1 MAKRIKIKL
10 CKVCGKQLNQFKT
23 TDIVCSYIC
32 QLKYIESKECER
44 EHKKIALQVK
54 NDEVS
59 KGYPKI
65 LQNLINTIVRL
76 IDKGHSCITSGSFD
90 CQFHAGH
97 YVSVGA
103 NKTIRYNLLNIFA
116 QSEQDNWHKGGKG
129 SNYGIRL
136 KEVFG
141 TSVRDEIEGLTAK
154 YPRIGLRDSDYLE
167 KILICRRIIKELK
180 EADRVY
186 STDERILLRREF
198 NEQIGIY
205 K

>member
-1 MAKRIKIKL
+1 MKKKK
-10 CKVCGKQLNQFKT
+10 CKNCGKELRQFKT
-23 TDIVCSYIC
+23 TDIVCSFIC
-32 QLKYIESKECER
+32 QLKYAESKECQK
-44 EHKKIALQVK
+44 EHDRLRTLVK
-54 NDEVS
+54 TNEVS

-65 LQNLINTIVRL
+65 LQNLINHMVRL
-76 IDKGHSCITSGSFD
+76 IDKGHSCITSGDFN
-90 CQFHAGH
+90 CVFHGGH

-154 YPRIGLRDSDYLE
+154 YPRIALRDNDYIE

-186 STDERILLRREF
+186 STDERIILRREF
-198 NEQIGIY
+198 NNQIGIY
-205 K
+205 L